1 MVSPEEVG
9 ERYLTVQHRMHRIM
23 DEEMSRSGLS
33 LARTKVLVRLR
44 RGPARQNV
52 LAAEFGV
59 SPHTITEAIDALERD
74 GLVERQ
80 ADPTDRRAKLVT
92 MTSAGGAAFTVAAAA
107 RGRLLKQIFG
117 ALGAE
122 DRETLFR
129 LLATLDAAAAA
140 KGTARCPAGRARE
153 QQAAATAHAPAAG
166 GEK

>member
-9 ERYLTVQHRMHRIM
+9 ERYLAVQHRMHRIM
-23 DEEMSRSGLS
+23 DEEMCRSGLS

-44 RGPARQNV
+44 RGPVRQNV

-92 MTSAGGAAFTVAAAA
+92 MTSAGEAAFTVAVAA
-107 RGRLLKQIFG
+107 RGRLLKRIFG
-117 ALGAE
+117 ALSAE

-129 LLATLDAAAAA
+129 LLAALDAAAAA
-140 KGTARCPAGRARE
+140 EGTAQCPAGRE
-153 QQAAATAHAPAAG
+153 GQQQAAATARARSAG
-166 GEK
+166 GDG